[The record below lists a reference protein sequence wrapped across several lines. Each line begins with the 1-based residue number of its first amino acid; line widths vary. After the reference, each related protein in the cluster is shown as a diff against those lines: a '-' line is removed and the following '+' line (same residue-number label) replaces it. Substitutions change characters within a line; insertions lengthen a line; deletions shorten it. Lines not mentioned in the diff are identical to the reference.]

1 MNVHVSEKTENRIRE
16 LAESRGQDAADLAGS
31 LLDEAVHEMVSTA
44 PDKHK
49 ALSDLTGIF
58 YGGPGDTAE
67 RASEI
72 LRAEMGLPSQ
82 GKTEKKCPVF

>member
-1 MNVHVSEKTENRIRE
+1 MNVHVSEKTENHIRE

-31 LLDEAVHEMVSTA
+31 LLDEAVHVMNSTA
-44 PDKHK
+44 SDKRK
-49 ALSDLTGIF
+49 TLSDLKGMF

-72 LRAEMGLPSQ
+72 LRAELGLSSQ
-82 GKTEKKCPVF
+82 GKT

>member
-1 MNVHVSEKTENRIRE
+1 MNVHVSEKTKNRIQE

-31 LLDEAVHEMVSTA
+31 LLDEAMQEMISTVS
-44 PDKHK
+44 DKRK
-49 ALSDLTGIF
+49 TLSDLKGMF

-72 LRAEMGLPSQ
+72 LRAEMGLSSQ
-82 GKTEKKCPVF
+82 GKT